1 MEGKKAILSIKEKN
15 EISIYNYI
23 DMEGIRKYLIYYPH
37 LLAILEF
44 LILHI
49 NDYVKEQNA
58 KRKYNKD
65 ISQSSHI

>member
-1 MEGKKAILSIKEKN
+1 MEGKKAILSIKERK
-15 EISIYNYI
+15 EISIYNFI

-49 NDYVKEQNA
+49 NDYVKE
-58 KRKYNKD
+58 KD
-65 ISQSSHI
+65 SKGISQSSHI

>member
-1 MEGKKAILSIKEKN
+1 MEGKKAISSSIQTK
-15 EISIYNYI
+15 EISIYNFI

-49 NDYVKEQNA
+49 NDYVKE
-58 KRKYNKD
+58 KD
-65 ISQSSHI
+65 SKGISQSSHI

>member
-1 MEGKKAILSIKEKN
+1 MEGSKAILSVKQTK
-15 EISIYNYI
+15 EISIYNFI
-23 DMEGIRKYLIYYPH
+23 DMEGIRNYLVYYPH

-49 NDYVKEQNA
+49 NDYVKDHNKQN
-58 KRKYNKD
+58 

>member
-1 MEGKKAILSIKEKN
+1 MEGKKAILSIKERN

>member
-1 MEGKKAILSIKEKN
+1 MEDTKAIYSSIQTK
-15 EISIYNYI
+15 EISIYNFI

-49 NDYVKEQNA
+49 NDYVKEQNK

>member
-1 MEGKKAILSIKEKN
+1 MEGKKAILSIKERN

-23 DMEGIRKYLIYYPH
+23 DMEGIRNHLIYYPH

-49 NDYVKEQNA
+49 NDYVKE
-58 KRKYNKD
+58 KDNKD
-65 ISQSSHI
+65 VSQSSHI

>member
-1 MEGKKAILSIKEKN
+1 MEGKKAILSIKERN

-44 LILHI
+44 LMLHI

>member
-1 MEGKKAILSIKEKN
+1 MEGKKAILSIKERK
-15 EISIYNYI
+15 EISIYNFI

-49 NDYVKEQNA
+49 NDYVREHNIQ
-58 KRKYNKD
+58 RKYKD
-65 ISQSSHI
+65 ISNSSHI

>member
-1 MEGKKAILSIKEKN
+1 MEGKKAILSIKERK

-23 DMEGIRKYLIYYPH
+23 DMEGIRNHLIYYPH

-49 NDYVKEQNA
+49 NDYVKE
-58 KRKYNKD
+58 KD
-65 ISQSSHI
+65 SKGISQSSHI